1 MASHAGA
8 WPAVSI
14 GIEIYGKRDF
24 HRKIADSITI
34 SATIDNRFYCAAAE
48 KFRDRGRCI
57 GDLISRLRYPG
68 ARMASLALDQSTP
81 RARPETP
88 ARAPV
93 ELIDSR
99 AIGVDLEKIAKA
111 HEGNE
116 REMRTALAKRL
127 KAALIEG
134 RAKAEQLLLKDRQG
148 RRCAERLCRME
159 DEIIRI
165 LFEFA
170 KKHLYPSQNPSESEH
185 MAVIATGGYGRGLQA
200 PGSDIDLLFLLPY
213 KQTAWGESIAEAI
226 LYCLWDTGLKVGH
239 ATRSVDECIRQAK
252 ADMTIRTAILEARF
266 LLGDRKLYDEL
277 VKRFD
282 NDVVRNTA
290 AKFVAAKLAEREERI
305 RRSGQSRYLVEP
317 NVKDGKG
324 GLRDL
329 HTLFWIAKYVYR
341 VREPDEL
348 IKRGVFDKHEYQLFR
363 RCEDFLWAVRCH
375 MHFVTNRAEER
386 LGFDIQREI
395 AQRLGYTAHPGQQD
409 VERFMKHYFLIAKDV
424 GDLTAIVCAQL
435 EDDQNKSIPV
445 LSRVMAKFVTA
456 KRKVLTETEDFI
468 VDKNRIRLAQANV
481 FKRDPVNLIRIF
493 RLAQKHN
500 LAFHPD
506 AMRVITRSLHL
517 INSDLRD
524 DKEANRL
531 FLEII
536 ISKNDPETVLRRMN
550 EAGVLGRFVPAFGKI
565 VAMMQFNMYHHY
577 TVDEHLLRCIG
588 LLADIERGE
597 KDTPL
602 AHELFQSLRP
612 GNRTVL
618 YVTMFL
624 HDIAKGRIEDHSIA
638 GARVARR
645 LCPRLGLSAA
655 DTEVVAWLI
664 ENHLVMS
671 SVAQSRDLSDR
682 KTIENFAA
690 VVQSTERLKLLMIL
704 TTADIRAVG
713 PGVWN
718 GWKAQLLRTL
728 YYETEPVLTGGF
740 SEVNRAQRVATAQT
754 EFRQALKHWPA
765 ERLESYISRLYPA
778 YWLKVDLQ
786 HKVEHAHFLMGAEDA
801 GKTLATTVGYDSGNV
816 TELTVLAPDHPWLL
830 SIIAG
835 ACAMAGA
842 NIVDAQIFTTTDGLA
857 LDTISLSRE
866 FERDEDEQRRA
877 NRIADSIEKALR
889 GELRLPD
896 TLGKRVAPKGR
907 IKAFALEPT
916 VAINNQWS
924 HRYTMMEVTG
934 LDRTGLLYEMTTTLS
949 KLNLNIA
956 SAHVAT
962 FGERVVDVFYVTDL
976 MGAQITSPTRQAAIK
991 RAIIPLFGPEA
1002 KPSKAKAEA

>member
-1 MASHAGA
+1 
-8 WPAVSI
+8 
-14 GIEIYGKRDF
+14 
-24 HRKIADSITI
+24 
-34 SATIDNRFYCAAAE
+34 
-48 KFRDRGRCI
+48 
-57 GDLISRLRYPG
+57 
-68 ARMASLALDQSTP
+68 MASLALETGP
-81 RARPETP
+81 RTASEHPTRSSGD
-88 ARAPV
+88 
-93 ELIDSR
+93 LIDSR
-99 AIGVDLEKIAKA
+99 AVTADLE
-111 HEGNE
+111 
-116 REMRTALAKRL
+116 ALAKTHSGGERELRSALAQRL
-127 KAALIEG
+127 KAALVEG
-134 RAKAEQLLLKDRQG
+134 RAKAEQFLLRDRHG
-148 RRCAERLCRME
+148 RRCAERICRLE
-159 DEIIRI
+159 DEIIRL

-170 KKHLYPSQNPSESEH
+170 RKYLYPSQNPSEAEH

-213 KQTAWGESIAEAI
+213 KQTAWGESIAEVI

-239 ATRSVDECIRQAK
+239 ATRSVDECIRQSK

-277 VKRFD
+277 IKRFD
-282 NDVVRNTA
+282 HEVVRNTA
-290 AKFVAAKLAEREERI
+290 SQFVAAKLTEREDRV

-348 IKRGVFDKHEYQLFR
+348 IKRGVFDKEEYLLFR
-363 RCEDFLWAVRCH
+363 RCEDFLWSVRCH
-375 MHFVTNRAEER
+375 MHFVTGRAEER
-386 LGFDIQREI
+386 LSFDIQREI
-395 AQRLGYTAHPGQQD
+395 AVRLGYTEHPGQQD
-409 VERFMKHYFLIAKDV
+409 VERFMKHYFLVAKYV
-424 GDLTAIVCAQL
+424 GDLTAILCSDL
-435 EDDQNKSIPV
+435 EDSHAKSVPV
-445 LSRVMAKFVTA
+445 LSRVMAKFRPV
-456 KRKVLTETEDFI
+456 KRRKLAESDDFI
-468 VDKNRIRLAQANV
+468 VDKNRITVAAANV

-493 RLAQKHN
+493 QLAQKHN

-506 AMRVITRSLHL
+506 AMRAITRSLKL
-517 INSDLRD
+517 IDGKLRANE
-524 DKEANRL
+524 EANAL
-531 FLEII
+531 FMEILT
-536 ISKNDPETVLRRMN
+536 SKNDPETVLRRMN
-550 EAGVLGRFVPAFGKI
+550 EAGVLGHFVRAFGKV

-588 LLADIERGE
+588 VLTEIERGAG
-597 KDTPL
+597 DMPVAT
-602 AHELFQSLRP
+602 ELFHTLLP
-612 GNRTVL
+612 GNRAVL
-618 YVTMFL
+618 YIAMFL

-645 LCPRLGLSAA
+645 LCPRLGFSAA
-655 DTEVVAWLI
+655 DTETVAWLI
-664 ENHLVMS
+664 EQHLVMS

-690 VVQSTERLKLLMIL
+690 VAQSVERLKLLTIL

-740 SEVNRAQRVATAQT
+740 SEVNRAQRVASAQA
-754 EFRQALKHWPA
+754 EFRAAMQDWPV
-765 ERLESYISRLYPA
+765 ERLEKYIGKLYPA
-778 YWLKVDLQ
+778 YWLKVDLP
-786 HKVEHAHFLMGAEDA
+786 HKIEHAKFVRAAEDA
-801 GKTLATTVGYDSGNV
+801 EKALATSISFEGGAV

-842 NIVDAQIFTTTDGLA
+842 NIVDAQIYTTTDGRA

-866 FERDEDEQRRA
+866 FERNEDEKRRA
-877 NRIADSIEKALR
+877 DRVADSIEKALR

-896 TLGKRVAPKGR
+896 TVGKRVAPKGR

-916 VAINNQWS
+916 VVINNQWS
-924 HRYTMMEVTG
+924 HRYTMVEITG
-934 LDRTGLLYEMTTTLS
+934 LDRTGLLYEMTATLS

-976 MGAQITSPTRQAAIK
+976 LGAQITSPTRQAAIK
-991 RAIIPLFGPEA
+991 RALIALFAAPESNGKSA
-1002 KPSKAKAEA
+1002 KG

>member
-1 MASHAGA
+1 
-8 WPAVSI
+8 
-14 GIEIYGKRDF
+14 
-24 HRKIADSITI
+24 
-34 SATIDNRFYCAAAE
+34 
-48 KFRDRGRCI
+48 
-57 GDLISRLRYPG
+57 
-68 ARMASLALDQSTP
+68 MASLALDTGPRTASEQS
-81 RARPETP
+81 ARN
-88 ARAPV
+88 AGD
-93 ELIDSR
+93 LIDSR
-99 AIGVDLEKIAKA
+99 AVTADLENLAKA
-111 HEGNE
+111 HNGNE
-116 REMRTALAKRL
+116 RDLRTRLAQRL

-134 RAKAEQLLLKDRQG
+134 RAKAEQLLLKDRHG
-148 RRCAERLCRME
+148 RRCAERICRLE

-165 LFEFA
+165 LFDFA
-170 KKHLYPSQNPSESEH
+170 RKHLYPSQNPSEAER
-185 MAVIATGGYGRGLQA
+185 MAVVATGGYGRGLQA
-200 PGSDIDLLFLLPY
+200 PGSDIDLLFVLPY

-239 ATRSVDECIRQAK
+239 ATRSIDECIRQSK

-266 LLGDRKLYDEL
+266 LLGDKTLFDEL
-277 VKRFD
+277 QTRFD
-282 NDVVRNTA
+282 NEVVRNTA
-290 AKFVAAKLAEREERI
+290 SQFVAAKLAEREDRV

-348 IKRGVFDKHEYQLFR
+348 IKRGVFDRQEYLRFR
-363 RCEDFLWAVRCH
+363 RCEDFLWSVRCH
-375 MHFVTNRAEER
+375 MHFITGRAEER
-386 LGFDIQREI
+386 LSFDIQREI
-395 AQRLGYTAHPGQQD
+395 AVRLGYTEHPGLQD

-424 GDLTAIVCAQL
+424 GDLTAILCADL
-435 EDDQNKSIPV
+435 EDSHAKSVPV
-445 LSRVMAKFVTA
+445 LSRVMAKLRPV
-456 KRKVLTETEDFI
+456 KRRKLAESDDFI
-468 VDKNRIRLAQANV
+468 VDKNRIRLAQPNV

-493 RLAQKHN
+493 HLAQKHN

-506 AMRVITRSLHL
+506 AMRAITRSLSL
-517 INSDLRD
+517 IDAKLRANE
-524 DKEANRL
+524 EANAL
-531 FLEII
+531 FLEILT
-536 ISKNDPETVLRRMN
+536 SKNDPETVLRRMN
-550 EAGVLGRFVPAFGKI
+550 ESGVLGQFVRAFGKI

-588 LLADIERGE
+588 VLAEIDRGGSN
-597 KDTPL
+597 DTPL
-602 AHELFQSLRP
+602 ANELIHKILPAHRKII
-612 GNRTVL
+612 
-618 YVTMFL
+618 YVTLFL

-645 LCPRLGLSAA
+645 FCPRLGFSPA
-655 DTEVVAWLI
+655 DTETVAWLI

-690 VVQSTERLKLLMIL
+690 VVQSAERLKLLTIL

-728 YYETEPVLTGGF
+728 YYESEPVLTGGF
-740 SEVNRAQRVATAQT
+740 SEVNRAQRVAMAQR
-754 EFRQALKHWPA
+754 EFRAAMTDWPGEVLEAYIAKH
-765 ERLESYISRLYPA
+765 YPA
-778 YWLKVDLQ
+778 YWLKVDLP
-786 HKVEHAHFLMGAEDA
+786 HKIEHANFLRNAEAA
-801 GKTLATTVGYDSGNV
+801 GKHLATTVGFDAERAV

-842 NIVDAQIFTTTDGLA
+842 NIVDAQIYTTTDGRA

-866 FERDEDEQRRA
+866 FERDEDEERRA

-896 TLGKRVAPKGR
+896 VIGKRAAPKGR
-907 IKAFALEPT
+907 IKAFALEPSVT
-916 VAINNQWS
+916 INNQWS
-924 HRYTMMEVTG
+924 HRYTMVEITG
-934 LDRTGLLYEMTTTLS
+934 LDRTGLLYEMTATLS

-991 RAIIPLFGPEA
+991 RALIALFA
-1002 KPSKAKAEA
+1002 TAESNARQGK